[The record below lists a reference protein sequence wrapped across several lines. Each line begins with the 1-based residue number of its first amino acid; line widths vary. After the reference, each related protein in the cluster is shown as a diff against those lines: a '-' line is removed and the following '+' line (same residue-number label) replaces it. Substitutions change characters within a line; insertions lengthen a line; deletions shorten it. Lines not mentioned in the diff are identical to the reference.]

1 VKPRT
6 QDVIRKLES
15 DRILSDLCLLTVQLF
30 IKLGKLNEARN
41 AIVEAEHAVWTNN
54 PMVRCVLGQFL
65 LASKKDAEYDQT
77 AFNKALEID
86 PCHVTSRLELSK
98 SYLIQDNC

>member
-1 VKPRT
+1 MVLSVLFKVCHLFYKVAIYLQLSYISVKSRI

-30 IKLGKLNEARN
+30 IKFGKLNEARN

-54 PMVRCVLGQFL
+54 PMVRCVG
-65 LASKKDAEYDQT
+65 T
-77 AFNKALEID
+77 
-86 PCHVTSRLELSK
+86 V
-98 SYLIQDNC
+98 LISI

>member
-1 VKPRT
+1 M
-6 QDVIRKLES
+6 
-15 DRILSDLCLLTVQLF
+15 LF
-30 IKLGKLNEARN
+30 GLIIQWYG
-41 AIVEAEHAVWTNN
+41 
-54 PMVRCVLGQFL
+54 VLGQFL

-98 SYLIQDNC
+98 AIARWQKLY